1 MRALLDSTLRRGS
14 GICVPVGAVAQTW
27 RSGRQAHLARLLRS
41 FDVDFAVLTLAGARL
56 VGLVCAASGHSDVV
70 DVHVVLCAQER
81 NHAVVTSDPDDLAR
95 VDPTLPLIRI

>member
-56 VGLVCAASGHSDVV
+56 VGLVCAASGSDVV